1 MRCVQDEIVGCSWQK
16 LVAPGEASRLLHLV
30 IPFLKRFNKTYS
42 PVLTIQPRCL
52 TKDGTIFKYGSI
64 FTSLRCDRLI
74 PSRRLARHQRSCTNL
89 RVCASQSGDQTS
101 VLLRPCGPV
110 R

>member
-1 MRCVQDEIVGCSWQK
+1 VGCSWQK

-52 TKDGTIFKYGSI
+52 TKDGTIFK
-64 FTSLRCDRLI
+64 
-74 PSRRLARHQRSCTNL
+74 
-89 RVCASQSGDQTS
+89 CAFLSPLPT
-101 VLLRPCGPV
+101 LFN
-110 R
+110 